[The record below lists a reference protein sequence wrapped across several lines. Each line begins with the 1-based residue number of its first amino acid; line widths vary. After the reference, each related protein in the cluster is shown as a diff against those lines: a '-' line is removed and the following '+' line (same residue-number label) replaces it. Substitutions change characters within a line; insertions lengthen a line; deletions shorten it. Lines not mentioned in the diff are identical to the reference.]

1 MPILS
6 FQYGLMTSPLQ
17 NATITIGPLECITAD
32 KQKSSTPRPTSNFY
46 GGNEYVDDPY
56 LPDYDQAS
64 PVYYDDFGGFGSG
77 WD

>member
-17 NATITIGPLECITAD
+17 NATITIGPLECITVD
-32 KQKSSTPRPTSNFY
+32 KQKSSTPRPTFNFH